1 MTHEGSPCSV
11 QRVDQR
17 KEPLKPAEEEYHLI
31 CQETKI
37 TVQRLVSILICNANH
52 NTKGL

>member
-1 MTHEGSPCSV
+1 MTHESSLWSV
-11 QRVDQR
+11 QRVHQR

-37 TVQRLVSILICNANH
+37 TV
-52 NTKGL
+52 